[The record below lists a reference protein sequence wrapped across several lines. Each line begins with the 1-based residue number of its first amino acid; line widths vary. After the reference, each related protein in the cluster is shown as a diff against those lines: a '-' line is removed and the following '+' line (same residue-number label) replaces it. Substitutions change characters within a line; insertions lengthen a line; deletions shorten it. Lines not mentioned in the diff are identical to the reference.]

1 MKRPKRDE
9 LDDYVVEIYE
19 AHVEQGTRVSK
30 TDKQRYREALIRGG
44 KRNGF
49 VDEMLEALS

>member
-1 MKRPKRDE
+1 
-9 LDDYVVEIYE
+9 VVEIYE

-49 VDEMLEALS
+49 VDEMLEALT